1 MSLRLKIWLILG
13 VVMFV
18 LSGLAIMV
26 HHRTIEA
33 DARARMHQ
41 QALDLRAT
49 LMATRRV
56 YHKQFIASGL
66 PLNDHTLGF
75 LPAHAMSRIAE
86 DFPNWTHS
94 GVHFNNVS
102 DRPRNPL
109 NQANADELAAMAW
122 FRQHPKAEEYAK
134 PDTSRDGKTYFHFAA
149 PIWTEPYCLKCHD
162 TPETAPPTIRQ
173 RYDAGYGYQAGDLR
187 GVMSIYI
194 PADNMLD
201 LAFRNWQREVLGLLV
216 LLLVLFGAI
225 GMLLNRFMTRRLMAL
240 AKASQQ
246 IAEGEYSTRVT
257 VQSRDEIGLLAHNF
271 NDMAAAV
278 EQREKALHDSQES
291 YRILAEY
298 SWNWD
303 YWLGADGRY
312 RYVSPACEA
321 ICGHAPAEFIAD
333 PGLFESLLHP
343 ADQVLW
349 REHQMQNLEHPDQH
363 PHSMMAMRIQ
373 RPDGSYH
380 WIEHTC
386 RPLVDAAGVYLGR
399 RGINIDIAER
409 KRVEELEHYSAFQAG
424 IAEMSTSV
432 LHNIGNAIT
441 AVTQDA
447 ETIDHAGGE
456 LARVA
461 ALLASN
467 GARCRETLDAHML
480 DAKTLDAK
488 DTKTPA
494 LADLAR
500 RQCAIQL
507 EAASAI
513 ERLSEQ
519 TLRSRARSLGES
531 VRHIAGIVRIQQTA
545 ARPNGQTSSFSLKQ
559 AIRSVLEMQGDS
571 FNKRGIEVSVEVDP
585 RVDLLTLPHNRLLQA
600 LVNAVRNAI
609 ESIDGRAEQE
619 TFRASLSL
627 RAEPV
632 GQDRVRLEVA
642 DNGAGIEPGARENLF
657 RFGFSTKQRGSGF
670 GLHSVAMFV
679 QEIGGKVTLESD
691 GPGQG
696 ARLVL
701 ELPVRSS
708 EHKNSGD
715 AQ

>member
-13 VVMFV
+13 VVMFG
-18 LSGLAIMV
+18 LSGLAITF
-26 HHRTIEA
+26 HYRAIEA
-33 DARARMHQ
+33 NAQARMHQ
-41 QALDLRAT
+41 QALDLRAA

-56 YHKQFIASGL
+56 YHKQFIDSGL
-66 PLNDHTLGF
+66 PLDDHTLGF

-86 DFPNWTHS
+86 DFPHWTQS
-94 GVHFNNVS
+94 GVRFNNVS

-109 NQANADELAAMAW
+109 NQADADELAAMAW
-122 FRQHPKAEEYAK
+122 FRQHPKAAEYTQ
-134 PDTSRDGKTYFHFAA
+134 PNTSKDGKSYFHFTA

-162 TPETAPPTIRQ
+162 TPGTAPPTIRQ

-187 GVMSIYI
+187 GVMSIRI
-194 PADNMLD
+194 PSESMRDVALQH
-201 LAFRNWQREVLGLLV
+201 WQREVAG
-216 LLLVLFGAI
+216 LLVLFGAI
-225 GMLLNRFMTRRLMAL
+225 GMLLNRFMTRRLMTL
-240 AKASQQ
+240 AQASQQ
-246 IAEGEYSTRVT
+246 LAEGDYSTRVV
-257 VQSRDEIGLLAHNF
+257 VQSRDEIGLLAHSF
-271 NDMAAAV
+271 NEMATAV
-278 EQREKALHDSQES
+278 EQREKALRDTQQS

-303 YWLGADGRY
+303 YWLGADGHY
-312 RYVSPACEA
+312 RYISPACEA
-321 ICGHAPAEFIAD
+321 ISGHAPAEFMAD
-333 PGLFESLLHP
+333 PGLFEHLLHP
-343 ADQVLW
+343 LDQVLW
-349 REHQMQNLEHPDQH
+349 SEHLLQNHEHPEQH
-363 PHSMMAMRIQ
+363 PHSMMAMRIR

-380 WIEHTC
+380 WIEHAC
-386 RPLVDAAGVYLGR
+386 RPLFDAAGVYLGR

-409 KRVEELEHYSAFQAG
+409 KRIEELEHYSAFQAG

-467 GARCRETLDAHML
+467 GTRCREELEAL
-480 DAKTLDAK
+480 
-488 DTKTPA
+488 DTKTQA
-494 LADLAR
+494 LEVLAR

-507 EAASAI
+507 EAASVI

-545 ARPNGQTSSFSLKQ
+545 SRPNGQTSSFSLTQ
-559 AIRSVLEMQGDS
+559 AIRSVLDMQGDS
-571 FNKRGIEVSVEVDP
+571 FSKRGIEVSVAVDP

-600 LVNAVRNAI
+600 LVNAIRNGI
-609 ESIDGRAEQE
+609 ESIDSRAATT
-619 TFRASLSL
+619 TFQASLSL

-632 GQDRVRLEVA
+632 GEDRVRIEVA
-642 DNGAGIEPGARENLF
+642 DNGAGIDPGVRESLF

-670 GLHSVAMFV
+670 GLHSVAMFA
-679 QEIGGKVTLESD
+679 QEVGGKATLESD

-701 ELPVRSS
+701 DLPLRSTKQC
-708 EHKNSGD
+708 HSGD
-715 AQ
+715 VQ

>member
-13 VVMFV
+13 VAMFGV
-18 LSGLAIMV
+18 SGLAI
-26 HHRTIEA
+26 TIHYRAIET

-41 QALDLRAT
+41 QALDLRAA

-56 YHKQFIASGL
+56 YHKQFIDSGL
-66 PLNDHTLGF
+66 PLDDHTLGF

-86 DFPNWTHS
+86 DFPHWTQS
-94 GVHFNNVS
+94 GVRFNNVS

-109 NQANADELAAMAW
+109 NQADVDELAAMAW
-122 FRQHPKAEEYAK
+122 FRQHPKAAEYIQ
-134 PDTSRDGKTYFHFAA
+134 PDTSKDGKNYFHFSA
-149 PIWTEPYCLKCHD
+149 PIWTEPYCLNCHD

-173 RYDAGYGYQAGDLR
+173 RYEAGYGYQPGDLR
-187 GVMSIYI
+187 GVMSIRI
-194 PADNMLD
+194 PVDSMRDIALQH
-201 LAFRNWQREVLGLLV
+201 WQREVAGLVV

-225 GMLLNRFMTRRLMAL
+225 GLLLNRFMTRRLMAL
-240 AKASQQ
+240 ARASQQ
-246 IAEGEYSTRVT
+246 IAEGEYSTRVV
-257 VQSRDEIGLLAHNF
+257 VQSRDEIGLLAHSF
-271 NDMAAAV
+271 NEMAVAV
-278 EQREKALHDSQES
+278 EQREKALRETQQS

-303 YWLGADGRY
+303 YWLGADDHY

-321 ICGHAPAEFIAD
+321 ISGHAPADFIAD

-343 ADQVLW
+343 SDQVLW
-349 REHQMQNLEHPDQH
+349 REHLMQNVDHPEQH
-363 PHSMMAMRIQ
+363 PHSMMAMRIR

-380 WIEHTC
+380 WIEHAC
-386 RPLVDAAGVYLGR
+386 RPVFDAAGVYLGR
-399 RGINIDIAER
+399 RGINLDIAER
-409 KRVEELEHYSAFQAG
+409 KRIEELEHYSAFQAG

-447 ETIDHAGGE
+447 ETIDHASGD
-456 LARVA
+456 LARVV

-467 GARCRETLDAHML
+467 GARCREVLEEKLLDTKQLDAN
-480 DAKTLDAK
+480 TL
-488 DTKTPA
+488 A

-519 TLRSRARSLGES
+519 TLRPRAHSLGES

-545 ARPNGQTSSFSLKQ
+545 ARPNGQCSSFSLTQ

-571 FNKRGIEVSVEVDP
+571 FNKRGIVVSVAVDP

-600 LVNAVRNAI
+600 LVNAIRNGI
-609 ESIDGRAEQE
+609 ESIDNRAEKE
-619 TFRASLSL
+619 TFQASLSL

-632 GQDRVRLEVA
+632 GEDRVRIEVA
-642 DNGAGIEPGARENLF
+642 DNGAGVDPGVRENLF

-670 GLHSVAMFV
+670 GLHSVAMFA
-679 QEIGGKVTLESD
+679 QEVGGKAMLESD
-691 GPGQG
+691 GTGQG

-701 ELPVRSS
+701 ELPLRSTTPR
-708 EHKNSGD
+708 NSGD
-715 AQ
+715 GQ